1 MSSRTRAAG
10 GAVRAAVAAAL
21 MVCAGPAAG
30 QQQKVI
36 FLQHADTLR
45 GRVIDGQDA
54 RELIGNVAIV
64 QENVHITC
72 DRALQF
78 MQQGK
83 VVLTGN
89 VIVSDDSMTLKAP
102 RAVYY
107 RDERRAEGF
116 EDVRLDDGHVRL
128 RAAYGD
134 YLIDPRLAL
143 FHTNVIVIDST
154 SIVAGDTLTYDRN
167 TRRSV
172 VTGNVRV
179 HNPSD
184 GITIYGGCL
193 DHDAARQFSRMT
205 VHPLLVQIDTTG
217 GGRPDTLQVRARVL
231 EAYRDTTK
239 RLIAR
244 DSVAIV
250 RSDLAATG
258 QYACFY
264 TLGDSIELRR
274 KPVIW
279 YRESQ
284 VNGDSINIMLKK
296 RRLQRLHVMGNAVA
310 VSRSDSLFPDRYDQM
325 TGDRITMSFD
335 SAGLRQTDVEGRA
348 TSLYFLYDD
357 SLSNGLNKT
366 SGDRIQI
373 HFAAGRATTITVY
386 GGVEGQ
392 YVPENMVTRRER
404 EYDLPGAAWRTDR
417 PRTVRVA
424 PFQPVAATLW
434 QR

>member
-1 MSSRTRAAG
+1 MNRNAAAARAA
-10 GAVRAAVAAAL
+10 AAAVLVAAL
-21 MVCAGPAAG
+21 MGPAMPAAG

-36 FLQHADTLR
+36 FLQHADSLHAH
-45 GRVIDGQDA
+45 VVDGQDA
-54 RELIGNVAIV
+54 REFIGNVVIV
-64 QENVHITC
+64 QENVHIAC

-78 MQQGK
+78 IQQGK

-89 VIVSDDSMTLKAP
+89 VVVSDDSMILKAP

-107 RDERRAEGF
+107 RDERRVEGL

-128 RAAYGD
+128 RAVYGE
-134 YLIDPRLAL
+134 YLIDPRLAY
-143 FHTNVIVIDST
+143 FHTKVIVIDS
-154 SIVAGDTLTYDRN
+154 SSVVAGDTLTYDRN

-184 GITIYGGCL
+184 GVTIYGGHL
-193 DHDAARQFSRMT
+193 DHDAARLYSRMT
-205 VHPLLVQIDTTG
+205 VRPLLVQIDTAG
-217 GGRPDTLQVRARVL
+217 GGPADTLQVRARVL

-279 YRESQ
+279 YRQSQ
-284 VNGDSINIMLKK
+284 VNGDSINITLRKRK
-296 RRLQRLHVMGNAVA
+296 LRRLNVLGNGVA
-310 VSRSDSLFPDRYDQM
+310 VSRSDSLFPGRYDQL
-325 TGDRITMSFD
+325 TGDRITMTFGD
-335 SAGLRQTDVEGRA
+335 DGLRRTDVDGRA

-357 SLSNGLNKT
+357 SLANGLNKT
-366 SGDRIQI
+366 SGDRIQM
-373 HFAAGRATTITVY
+373 HFAAGKATTITVY

-392 YVPENMVTRRER
+392 YVPENMVVRRER
-404 EYDLPGAAWRTDR
+404 EYDLPGTAWRADR
-417 PRTVRVA
+417 PRPVRVA
-424 PFQPVAATLW
+424 PFMPAAAALW
-434 QR
+434 